1 MHRILLVTW
10 DSLSPRRQE
19 KNKTNQ
25 TPLAL
30 LIKAIHQIVN
40 LQVLFSRQSCF
51 HSSSGAYIYCNM
63 LDSAAQPFL
72 SQLTVSDS
80 AKLITVTVLEINAF
94 KCVDF
99 KIILHQ
105 ALIDL
110 LH

>member
-1 MHRILLVTW
+1 
-10 DSLSPRRQE
+10 
-19 KNKTNQ
+19 
-25 TPLAL
+25 
-30 LIKAIHQIVN
+30 
-40 LQVLFSRQSCF
+40 
-51 HSSSGAYIYCNM
+51 M